1 MLKADGRAPAA
12 ALIIVGGMVMSLLV
26 PFSGPIVGSA
36 LILGGL
42 AALRK
47 GEDQVMRTI
56 GFTTIGA
63 GIVILLIGAILITV
77 FFGVSLRSVTIG
89 L

>member
-1 MLKADGRAPAA
+1 MLKVDGRPLAA
-12 ALIIVGGMVMSLLV
+12 ALLIVGAMVMSLLV

-36 LILGGL
+36 LMLGGL

-56 GFTTIGA
+56 GFTTIGS

-77 FFGVSLRSVTIG
+77 FFGVSLKSVTMG
-89 L
+89 S